1 MKRKRILLKGTKT
14 TAGEADQRTLENYL
28 TNYEIHEFPRNEAA
42 YSLTNEDGFDI
53 EIELFG
59 KMNIKYIQQSIY

>member
-14 TAGEADQRTLENYL
+14 TVGEADQRTLENYL

-42 YSLTNEDGFDI
+42 QHPVDWVLNFQRDGCD
-53 EIELFG
+53 
-59 KMNIKYIQQSIY
+59 